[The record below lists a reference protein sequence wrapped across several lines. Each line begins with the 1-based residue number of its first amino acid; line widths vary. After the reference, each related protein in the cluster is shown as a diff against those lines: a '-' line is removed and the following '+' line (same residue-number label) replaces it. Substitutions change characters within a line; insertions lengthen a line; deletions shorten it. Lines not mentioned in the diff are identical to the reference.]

1 VVADSE
7 IDAVMSGV
15 VQTVKAE
22 VPELNVY
29 PHVVPNVVMP
39 ALMTYPPDEITY
51 GETFDDGATML
62 FVVRIYVPQKQDGT
76 DQAQL
81 NHYISRTGPK
91 SVVQAISEHPTLG
104 GAVADARVVSAAN
117 YGNWPIGPTTYLGV
131 ELRIQAV
138 LP

>member
-76 DQAQL
+76 
-81 NHYISRTGPK
+81 K